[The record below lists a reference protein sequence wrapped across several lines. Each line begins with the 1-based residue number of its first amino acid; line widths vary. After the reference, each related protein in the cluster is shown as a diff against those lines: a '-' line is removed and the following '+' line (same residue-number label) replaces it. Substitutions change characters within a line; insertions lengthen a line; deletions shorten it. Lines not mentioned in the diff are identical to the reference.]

1 MVSAL
6 NERMEK
12 FMFYVVIIYMM
23 SMTGLYFHMDSR
35 IKVLQTI
42 QTNSLNLFKT
52 YAEKD
57 KKQETDITD
66 LTGQIDDLKT
76 QIDSLDETLHSNF
89 KQLSNLIINN
99 LSGGRD

>member
-1 MVSAL
+1 MKPAL

-23 SMTGLYFHMDSR
+23 SMTGLYFHMDAR

-42 QTNSLNLFKT
+42 QTNSLNLFKS

-57 KKQETDITD
+57 KSQESDITD
-66 LTGQIDDLKT
+66 LTIQIDELRA
-76 QIDSLDETLHSNF
+76 QIDGLDDNMNLKFSN
-89 KQLSNLIINN
+89 LSNLIIKN
-99 LSGGRD
+99 LGGRN

>member
-1 MVSAL
+1 MATAL

-12 FMFYVVIIYMM
+12 FMFYVMIIYMM

-42 QTNSLNLFKT
+42 QTNSLNLFKS

-57 KKQETDITD
+57 KKQESDITE
-66 LTGQIDDLKT
+66 LTGQIDDLRE
-76 QIDSLDETLHSNF
+76 QIGTLNDNMGTKF
-89 KQLSNLIINN
+89 TDLSNLIIQN
-99 LSGGRD
+99 LGGND

>member
-1 MVSAL
+1 MKPAL

-12 FMFYVVIIYMM
+12 FMFYVIIIYMM

-42 QTNSLNLFKT
+42 QTNSLNLFKS

-57 KKQETDITD
+57 EKQESDITN
-66 LTGQIDDLKT
+66 LVVQIDDLKD
-76 QIDSLDETLHSNF
+76 QIDTLEDNLHGSF
-89 KQLSNLIINN
+89 TDLSNLIIKN
-99 LSGGRD
+99 LGDHED

>member
-1 MVSAL
+1 MKTAL

-42 QTNSLNLFKT
+42 QTNSLDLFKK
-52 YAEKD
+52 YSDKD
-57 KKQETDITD
+57 IKQQSDID
-66 LTGQIDDLKT
+66 ELAIEIGDLKD
-76 QIDSLDETLHSNF
+76 QINGLDNNLDNKFSA
-89 KQLSNLIINN
+89 LSNLIINT
-99 LSGGRD
+99 LGARD

>member
-1 MVSAL
+1 MKPAL

-42 QTNSLNLFKT
+42 QTNSLNLFKS

-57 KKQETDITD
+57 KEQEGDITELAD
-66 LTGQIDDLKT
+66 QIDDLKN
-76 QIDSLDETLHSNF
+76 QIDTLDNTLDIKF
-89 KQLSNLIINN
+89 TDLSNLIIKT
-99 LSGGRD
+99 LGAEY

>member
-1 MVSAL
+1 MKPAL

-23 SMTGLYFHMDSR
+23 SMTGLYFHMDAR

-42 QTNSLNLFKT
+42 QTNSLNLFKS

-57 KKQETDITD
+57 KAQETDITN
-66 LTGQIDDLKT
+66 LTIQIDELRD
-76 QIDSLDETLHSNF
+76 QIDGLDSNMNSKF
-89 KQLSNLIINN
+89 SDLSNLIIKN
-99 LSGGRD
+99 LGGKD